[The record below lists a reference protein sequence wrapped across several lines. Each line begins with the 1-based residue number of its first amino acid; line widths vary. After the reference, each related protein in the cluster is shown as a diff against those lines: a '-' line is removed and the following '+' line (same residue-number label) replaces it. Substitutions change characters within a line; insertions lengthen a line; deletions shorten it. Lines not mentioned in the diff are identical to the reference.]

1 MLLLIL
7 TICSIWYIWYHSKP
21 CINHELKG
29 SLIYLMYTNIL
40 VVSDPYPMNGNLI
53 GLYMVMDKT
62 GIIMGRT
69 WQNGVPEIMFGMN
82 QWYTLGFLDREGW
95 YI

>member
-1 MLLLIL
+1 
-7 TICSIWYIWYHSKP
+7 
-21 CINHELKG
+21 
-29 SLIYLMYTNIL
+29 MYTNIL

-82 QWYTLGFLDREGW
+82 QWYTHGF
-95 YI
+95 